1 MSNLADKLVVLALDR
16 LNGRTHTFGLLL
28 TSLIEHLSQHVKN
41 LTLLR
46 HPQRADLITA
56 ATAHELLL
64 PRWMQNHY
72 VYSTTIA
79 LYLKRQGAHLVHY
92 PFLFTPYDWW
102 GVNIKRVVTIHG
114 TSRASMNKQVVNRFN
129 PLKLLRHRQA
139 LQAFDAIITV
149 SHASKR
155 DIIAHY
161 DVPPEKVHVVY
172 NGVGKQFHPS
182 VDWQSTLATY
192 GVTGPYIL
200 SVSTIKPKKNVTATL
215 RAFAR
220 LKQEG
225 WPHQLVLVGHQP
237 PGYSAVDEI
246 IREQRLQPYVIQ
258 TGFVPAD
265 EIPKFYAGATMLV
278 FPSLHEGFGLPVVE
292 AFASGCPVITSN
304 VYSLPEVAGDAA
316 LYCNPEDVDDIH
328 RQMSRVLTDSR
339 LRQSLIEKGLARAR
353 LFSWEKAAA
362 QLATI
367 YAQLL
372 EE

>member
-1 MSNLADKLVVLALDR
+1 MSNLADKLIVLALDR

-28 TSLIEHLSQHVKN
+28 TSLIEHLSHHVKN

-56 ATAHELLL
+56 TANELLL
-64 PRWMQNHY
+64 PSWMANHY

-79 LYLKRQGAHLVHY
+79 LYLRRQGVHLVHY
-92 PFLFTPYDWW
+92 PFLYTPYDWW

-114 TSRASMNKQVVNRFN
+114 TSRASMNKHVVNRFD
-129 PLKLLRHRQA
+129 PVKLLRHRQA

-149 SHASKR
+149 SQASKR
-155 DIIAHY
+155 DIVAHY

-172 NGVGKQFHPS
+172 NGVGKQFHPN
-182 VDWQSTLATY
+182 VNWQPTLTTY
-192 GVTGPYIL
+192 GVNGPYIL
-200 SVSTIKPKKNVTATL
+200 SVSTMKPKKNVTATIK
-215 RAFAR
+215 AFAR
-220 LKQEG
+220 LKQQG
-225 WPHQLVLVGHQP
+225 WPHRLVLVGYQP
-237 PGYSAVDEI
+237 PGYNAVDDLIGEHGLHSHV
-246 IREQRLQPYVIQ
+246 IR

-278 FPSLHEGFGLPVVE
+278 FPSLHEGFGLPLVE

-316 LYCNPEDVDDIH
+316 LYCNPDDVDDIYC
-328 RQMSRVLTDSR
+328 QMCRVLTDNS
-339 LRQSLIEKGLARAR
+339 LRQSLIQKGLMRAQ
-353 LFSWEKAAA
+353 LFRWETAAA
-362 QLATI
+362 QIAAI
-367 YAQLL
+367 YGQLL